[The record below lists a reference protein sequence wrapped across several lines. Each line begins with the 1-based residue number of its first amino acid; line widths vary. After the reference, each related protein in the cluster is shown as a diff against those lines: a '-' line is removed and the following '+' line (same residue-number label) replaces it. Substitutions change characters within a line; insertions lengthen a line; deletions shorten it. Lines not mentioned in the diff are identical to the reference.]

1 MNPVRGILSPAAI
14 EALVH
19 QALAH
24 GGLISYKQ
32 EQGGSQS
39 PYELNIN
46 YFDAL
51 SDPSAAEPLEMQV
64 ARFMAAQA
72 IMLSLRGVP
81 GIYFHSLFGSRNWT
95 RRGDRNQTNR
105 AINRQKLTREDLE
118 RQLAD
123 PASLRF
129 QVFERYRHLL
139 VQRRESSAFHPFG
152 DQKILD
158 VGRGVFAVQR
168 TSPDGSRQVLCLQNI
183 TSQTQ
188 SVSLP
193 NRGHFLE
200 PYQTLWL
207 ADS

>member
-1 MNPVRGILSPAAI
+1 MPCPTPAG
-14 EALVH
+14 V
-19 QALAH
+19 
-24 GGLISYKQ
+24 
-32 EQGGSQS
+32 
-39 PYELNIN
+39 
-46 YFDAL
+46 
-51 SDPSAAEPLEMQV
+51 EPLEIQV

-72 IMLSLRGVP
+72 IMLSFRGVP

-95 RRGDRNQTNR
+95 GRGDLDQTNR

-123 PASLRF
+123 SASLRF
-129 QVFERYRHLL
+129 QVFERFRHLL
-139 VQRRESSAFHPFG
+139 VQRRSSAAFHPLG
-152 DQKILD
+152 DQKIMD

-193 NRGHFLE
+193 NRKHLLE